1 MQEKI
6 ISTIRIGVAAAVGS
20 LTALLST
27 WGLLDPE
34 IESSLVQLVEVVSF
48 IVGSV
53 AYYGIAR
60 LLEDRFPWLL
70 GLPFPAKP
78 TVIMRSNH
86 E

>member
-1 MQEKI
+1 MREKI
-6 ISTIRIGVAAAVGS
+6 ISVMRVAVASAVGALS
-20 LTALLST
+20 ALLAT
-27 WGLLDPE
+27 WGLLEPE
-34 IESSLVQLVEVVSF
+34 VEQSLLQFVELVSF
-48 IVGSV
+48 IAGSV